1 MGDASAALAYESRTA
16 RRRVTCWFIFS
27 ITTEYEDASRA
38 EWILLSLRAFVRPY
52 GVLYRLATPQITAT
66 RIAFAGAPSLTHTY
80 SVFTPLGRSPM
91 STFSYSPQIT
101 QETALGLERFDMR
114 DEMLACRELE
124 LCGPV
129 DAESVAD
136 IIRGLR
142 HLQKADPATPIT
154 LFINSPGGE
163 VQSGLAL
170 YDVMSAISC
179 PVRTVCLGLAAS
191 MAALLFI
198 AGDTRAMLPHSRV
211 MIHDPLIGGAGVGG
225 SALSVKARADDLMR
239 IRDITA
245 QVIAEHTGMPLERV
259 FELTARDTYFE
270 AEEAV
275 AAHLADRVIRE
286 L

>member
-1 MGDASAALAYESRTA
+1 MSTSVY
-16 RRRVTCWFIFS
+16 
-27 ITTEYEDASRA
+27 
-38 EWILLSLRAFVRPY
+38 P
-52 GVLYRLATPQITAT
+52 PQIIEETN
-66 RIAFAGAPSLTHTY
+66 
-80 SVFTPLGRSPM
+80 LGI
-91 STFSYSPQIT
+91 Q
-101 QETALGLERFDMR
+101 RFDIR
-114 DEMLACRELE
+114 DAMLASRELE
-124 LCGPV
+124 LSGPV
-129 DAESVAD
+129 DSESVAV
-136 IIRGLR
+136 IIRGILY
-142 HLQKADPATPIT
+142 LQKVDAAAPIT

-163 VQSGLAL
+163 VSSGLAL
-170 YDVMSAISC
+170 YDVMQAASC
-179 PVRTVCLGLAAS
+179 PIRTVCLGLAAS

-198 AGDTRAMLPHSRV
+198 AGDTRDMLPHSRV

>member
-1 MGDASAALAYESRTA
+1 
-16 RRRVTCWFIFS
+16 
-27 ITTEYEDASRA
+27 
-38 EWILLSLRAFVRPY
+38 
-52 GVLYRLATPQITAT
+52 
-66 RIAFAGAPSLTHTY
+66 
-80 SVFTPLGRSPM
+80 M
-91 STFSYSPQIT
+91 STFSYSPQILH
-101 QETALGLERFDMR
+101 ETSLGLERYDIR

-129 DAESVAD
+129 DAESVAN
-136 IIRGLR
+136 IVRGVR
-142 HLQKADPATPIT
+142 HLQKADPEEPIT

-170 YDVMSAISC
+170 YDVMSAVSC

-198 AGDTRAMLPHSRV
+198 AGDTRDMLPHSRV
-211 MIHDPLIGGAGVGG
+211 MIHDPLIGGGVGG

-245 QVIAEHTGMPLERV
+245 QVIAEHTGMSLERV
-259 FELTARDTYFE
+259 FELTATDTYFE

-275 AAHLADRVIRE
+275 AAHLADRVIHS

>member
-1 MGDASAALAYESRTA
+1 
-16 RRRVTCWFIFS
+16 
-27 ITTEYEDASRA
+27 
-38 EWILLSLRAFVRPY
+38 
-52 GVLYRLATPQITAT
+52 
-66 RIAFAGAPSLTHTY
+66 
-80 SVFTPLGRSPM
+80 M
-91 STFSYSPQIT
+91 STFSYSPQIM

-191 MAALLFI
+191 MA
-198 AGDTRAMLPHSRV
+198 
-211 MIHDPLIGGAGVGG
+211 
-225 SALSVKARADDLMR
+225 LSVKARADDLMR

-245 QVIAEHTGMPLERV
+245 QVIAEHTGMSLERV

>member
-1 MGDASAALAYESRTA
+1 MSAL
-16 RRRVTCWFIFS
+16 
-27 ITTEYEDASRA
+27 
-38 EWILLSLRAFVRPY
+38 
-52 GVLYRLATPQITAT
+52 
-66 RIAFAGAPSLTHTY
+66 
-80 SVFTPLGRSPM
+80 
-91 STFSYSPQIT
+91 SYSAQIM
-101 QETALGLERFDMR
+101 QETALGLERFDIK

-129 DAESVAD
+129 DADSVAEL
-136 IIRGLR
+136 IRGMR
-142 HLQKADPATPIT
+142 HLQRVDPAAPVT

-170 YDVMSAISC
+170 YDVMKAVSC

-198 AGDTRAMLPHSRV
+198 AGDTRDILPHGRV
-211 MIHDPLIGGAGVGG
+211 MIHDPLIGGGIGG

-245 QVIAEHTGMPLERV
+245 QVIAEHTGMELGRV

-275 AAHLADRVIRE
+275 EAHLADKVIRE

>member
-1 MGDASAALAYESRTA
+1 
-16 RRRVTCWFIFS
+16 
-27 ITTEYEDASRA
+27 
-38 EWILLSLRAFVRPY
+38 
-52 GVLYRLATPQITAT
+52 
-66 RIAFAGAPSLTHTY
+66 
-80 SVFTPLGRSPM
+80 M
-91 STFSYSPQIT
+91 STSVYSPQIT

-198 AGDTRAMLPHSRV
+198 AGDTRDML
-211 MIHDPLIGGAGVGG
+211 PLIGGGGVGG